1 MNKKFLLYITPLI
14 LSTAPMHYITA
25 AQQPTIEA
33 YEQKNIAGIKVKME
47 SIGASTHFNP
57 TQILGKI
64 NTKIGD
70 PFSQI
75 TFDQDLKTLSQEYDR
90 VEPSLEM
97 KNGDIYITLRVW
109 QKPIIRHIK
118 FVHKKFKT
126 HTLSHELGIEP
137 DSVFNR
143 DEFNRAFNKLKEFYI
158 KKGYFEAD
166 LQYVITPIAEKN
178 EMDITITI
186 QEGRSG
192 HVKLLSFEGFSKKE
206 ESEILEMI
214 HTKKYNL
221 FTSWLTGKGIYHEE
235 ALEHDKLII
244 VDYLQNEGY
253 ADAKITIQTKDSEAG
268 VSVVVKAYKGPIFH
282 FGKIT
287 FGGNT
292 LLTNEEIQK
301 ALLVRDNSTYSPE
314 KLRKSIQ
321 EIKDLYGKQ
330 GHIEADIQYS
340 LELIHSEP
348 VYNLHL
354 QIEENE
360 QFKIG
365 MIRVL
370 GNIQTKTSVILHE
383 SLLIPGEVFDSR
395 KLKSTQMHLEALGYF
410 KSVNVY
416 AIRTAEDKGL
426 GSNYRDVIIEVEE
439 TTTGNASLFFGFSSV
454 DSIYGGFDLGE
465 TNFNYK
471 GLRKFWKSL
480 SALRGGGEYAHARAS
495 WGKKESS
502 YSISWMTPYFRDTLW
517 RFGFDASYSKSR
529 LQSKDYLIDN
539 LGFSLYA
546 NYPFTP
552 YLTHGWKY
560 RINNA
565 IIHINKD
572 AGAEALEQ
580 QKNSGLVSG
589 VTASLNFDST
599 NNSFKPSRGLR
610 SVLELELAGVS
621 RHDNHERMFP
631 FTRLAFIN
639 NYYYPVWRKGTLKT
653 RLDAKYIYLFGG
665 NGTFENLPL
674 SERFFLGGDSSVRGY
689 KAFKIGPKFLNDEGK
704 PTDEPT
710 GGISSFLF
718 SVEYL
723 QNIYKPIDAFVFFDS
738 GSISDRQ
745 FDFGKLR
752 MSYGVGLRL
761 EVSPRTPVIVGYA
774 FPVHAGHDPKKRF
787 FFAMGGQF

>member
-1 MNKKFLLYITPLI
+1 
-14 LSTAPMHYITA
+14 
-25 AQQPTIEA
+25 
-33 YEQKNIAGIKVKME
+33 
-47 SIGASTHFNP
+47 
-57 TQILGKI
+57 
-64 NTKIGD
+64 
-70 PFSQI
+70 
-75 TFDQDLKTLSQEYDR
+75 
-90 VEPSLEM
+90 
-97 KNGDIYITLRVW
+97 
-109 QKPIIRHIK
+109 
-118 FVHKKFKT
+118 
-126 HTLSHELGIEP
+126 
-137 DSVFNR
+137 
-143 DEFNRAFNKLKEFYI
+143 
-158 KKGYFEAD
+158 
-166 LQYVITPIAEKN
+166 
-178 EMDITITI
+178 
-186 QEGRSG
+186 
-192 HVKLLSFEGFSKKE
+192 
-206 ESEILEMI
+206 
-214 HTKKYNL
+214 
-221 FTSWLTGKGIYHEE
+221 
-235 ALEHDKLII
+235 
-244 VDYLQNEGY
+244 
-253 ADAKITIQTKDSEAG
+253 
-268 VSVVVKAYKGPIFH
+268 
-282 FGKIT
+282 
-287 FGGNT
+287 
-292 LLTNEEIQK
+292 
-301 ALLVRDNSTYSPE
+301 
-314 KLRKSIQ
+314 
-321 EIKDLYGKQ
+321 
-330 GHIEADIQYS
+330 
-340 LELIHSEP
+340 
-348 VYNLHL
+348 
-354 QIEENE
+354 
-360 QFKIG
+360 
-365 MIRVL
+365 
-370 GNIQTKTSVILHE
+370 
-383 SLLIPGEVFDSR
+383 
-395 KLKSTQMHLEALGYF
+395 
-410 KSVNVY
+410 
-416 AIRTAEDKGL
+416 
-426 GSNYRDVIIEVEE
+426 
-439 TTTGNASLFFGFSSV
+439 
-454 DSIYGGFDLGE
+454 
-465 TNFNYK
+465 
-471 GLRKFWKSL
+471 
-480 SALRGGGEYAHARAS
+480 
-495 WGKKESS
+495 
-502 YSISWMTPYFRDTLW
+502 MTPYFRDTLW

-589 VTASLNFDST
+589 VTASINFDST

-621 RHDNHERMFP
+621 RHDSHQKMFP

-689 KAFKIGPKFLNDEGK
+689 KAFKIGPKFLNDEGQ

-774 FPVHAGHDPKKRF
+774 FPVHAGNDPKKRF